1 MEEKNTREINLV
13 DILSA
18 IWKWIVGAV
27 LYVITLV
34 GKILQLL
41 FRHKILTII
50 LLLITFAI
58 SQYFA
63 RPSNR
68 KYNVDAMAVLYGAEA
83 KTVMQVGRQLV
94 TSSPRLE
101 VTSLAHKLGISDSI
115 ANKIVN
121 VEFFNVID
129 YKNDSV
135 PDRIDF
141 RKKHSLTD
149 TLNVLMPDYVFI
161 RFKIKDT
168 QHHEEVGNAILNY
181 LNNNQ
186 AIQTE
191 YQTWRDIQ
199 NQKVAIA
206 DLEIN
211 RIDSLARK
219 KYFEDSKQH
228 MRFENNQLIVGSQY
242 TQLFYNDMFN
252 IHKKKTEA
260 QVKLAEA
267 KAPVVAPSGFVINPN
282 AINSRTKNGVR
293 GLLIGLALS
302 LVLGLVIEN
311 NKKWID
317 FLSQK

>member
-13 DILSA
+13 DIFSA

-27 LYVITLV
+27 LYIVAFV
-34 GKILQLL
+34 GKTLQLL
-41 FRHKILTII
+41 FRHKVLTVI
-50 LLLITFAI
+50 LLLLAFGI
-58 SQYFA
+58 SQYLS

-94 TSSPRLE
+94 SSSPRFE
-101 VTSLAHKLGISDSI
+101 ITSLAHKLGISDSI
-115 ANKIVN
+115 AKEIVG
-121 VEFFNVID
+121 VKFFNVID

-135 PDRIDF
+135 PDMVDF

-149 TLNVLMPDYVFI
+149 TLNVLMPNHVFI
-161 RFKIKDT
+161 RFKIKGT
-168 QHHEEVGNAILNY
+168 EHYEEVGDAILNY

-191 YQTWRDIQ
+191 YQTWREIQ

-206 DLEIN
+206 DSETN

-242 TQLFYNDMFN
+242 VQLFYSDMFK
-252 IHKKKTEA
+252 IHQKKTEA

-267 KAPVVAPSGFVINPN
+267 KAPVMVPSGFVIDPKP
-282 AINSRTKNGVR
+282 INGRIKNGVK

-302 LVLGLVIEN
+302 MVLAFVIEN
-311 NKKWID
+311 YKKWIE